1 MADTPTSL
9 SLLTLAQTHRSDVVR
24 QINRSVQFLKL
35 VPIVQGQGKNVAWP
49 VEKDGAL
56 VENYSEGA
64 DAVNF
69 GSDVQAQA
77 ILTWALYRA
86 NPHVTQLAM
95 DSAASSYDPVGN
107 KQAWARSITNHAA
120 ALAVTI
126 NQDCFSG
133 PGTGT
138 RICGLDEA
146 ICKDTNTYATIN
158 RSTVGN
164 EYWKPTVVDPGTPT
178 APSFAD
184 IRDDVRKIYEAC
196 GENPDLCFTAPVGF
210 NYVGSLFDS
219 TRRNVEIAN
228 TARGGVK
235 LDFGFQ
241 ALELD
246 GMLFIKER
254 HATASGSVCRFYYV
268 NSSRVQLEVLP
279 SAQQRQLMEVGMLD
293 MQADDGFGSVPL
305 SLHFE
310 MLAKT
315 GASEKAEILSTSQ
328 LVVSRPNTCGA
339 RLNVQ
344 TA

>member
-9 SLLTLAQTHRSDVVR
+9 SLLTLAQTNRSDVVR

-56 VENYSEGA
+56 VENYAEGA

-95 DSAASSYDPVGN
+95 DAAATSYDPIGN
-107 KQAWARSITNHAA
+107 KQAWARALANHSA
-120 ALAVTI
+120 ALAMQV
-126 NQDCFSG
+126 NQECFSG

-138 RICGLDEA
+138 RITGLDEA
-146 ICKDTNTYATIN
+146 ICKDNNTYATIDRTIGAN
-158 RSTVGN
+158 A
-164 EYWKPTVVDPGTPT
+164 YWKPTVIDPGSPT
-178 APSFAD
+178 APSFALV
-184 IRDDVRKIYEAC
+184 RDDVRKIYEAC
-196 GENPDLCFTAPVGF
+196 GENPDLCFTAPIAFNTVGA
-210 NYVGSLFDS
+210 LFDS
-219 TRRNVEIAN
+219 TRRNIEIAN

-254 HATASGSVCRFYYV
+254 HATAVSTTARFYYV

-279 SAQQRQLMEVGMLD
+279 SATQRMLMELGALD
-293 MQADDGFGSVPL
+293 MQADDGYGSVPL
-305 SLHFE
+305 SLHYE

-328 LVVSRPNTCGA
+328 LVVTRPNACGA
-339 RLNVQ
+339 RLNVDCS
-344 TA
+344 